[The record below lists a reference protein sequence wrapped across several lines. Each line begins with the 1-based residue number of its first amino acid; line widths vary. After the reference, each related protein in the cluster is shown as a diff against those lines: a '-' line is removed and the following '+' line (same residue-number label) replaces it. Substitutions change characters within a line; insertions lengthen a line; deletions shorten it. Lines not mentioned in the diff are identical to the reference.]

1 MGAAPRLREY
11 PRLCETLVRPA
22 QTSFACGYKSY
33 EAEDHAGKS
42 DQNGEKVIVM
52 DLVMQDIAVKANGE
66 EADHKDGK
74 DPS

>member
-1 MGAAPRLREY
+1 L
-11 PRLCETLVRPA
+11 L
-22 QTSFACGYKSY
+22 ACGYKSY